1 MLARNIIRS
10 MTKIGR
16 VRACCHVAAFS
27 TARSA
32 PVWHRPLRT
41 RRRLRRLPF
50 NPRASASAGWPWMP
64 GLKPQ
69 MPEPLTIKKLVPLMD
84 EAGVDRAVIVPPD
97 WPGYRHDYGLE
108 AAKRYPNRFAIMG
121 LIPLKNSRSAALLPT
136 WKKQPGTLGV
146 RVEGWP
152 TEEGRASRHVPDQW
166 SVGASRPHRGTPP
179 QLTLIVDHMG
189 CDGGCRESRQ
199 VGGRDRS
206 DAVACQVSECFRQ
219 AVSSSQLFNEVLSL
233 PRFSSAYLAAVRC
246 LWSATLLWETDITN
260 GFDKATYRQRITH
273 FTKELPFLSEEDKD
287 WIMGRARQEADDR
300 HQQRAKGQAAQIADA
315 DDPVAQK
322 RDSLS
327 SLNGSA
333 AFADDAPDR
342 AVSVLGKE

>member
-1 MLARNIIRS
+1 
-10 MTKIGR
+10 
-16 VRACCHVAAFS
+16 
-27 TARSA
+27 
-32 PVWHRPLRT
+32 
-41 RRRLRRLPF
+41 
-50 NPRASASAGWPWMP
+50 
-64 GLKPQ
+64 
-69 MPEPLTIKKLVPLMD
+69 
-84 EAGVDRAVIVPPD
+84 
-97 WPGYRHDYGLE
+97 
-108 AAKRYPNRFAIMG
+108 
-121 LIPLKNSRSAALLPT
+121 
-136 WKKQPGTLGV
+136 
-146 RVEGWP
+146 
-152 TEEGRASRHVPDQW
+152 
-166 SVGASRPHRGTPP
+166 
-179 QLTLIVDHMG
+179 MG

>member
-136 WKKQPGTLGV
+136 WKSSPGRSVSGSKDGPRKKAGLPVMFLINGRSAQVV
-146 RVEGWP
+146 RIAERRP
-152 TEEGRASRHVPDQW
+152 SSR
-166 SVGASRPHRGTPP
+166 
-179 QLTLIVDHMG
+179 
-189 CDGGCRESRQ
+189 
-199 VGGRDRS
+199 
-206 DAVACQVSECFRQ
+206 
-219 AVSSSQLFNEVLSL
+219 
-233 PRFSSAYLAAVRC
+233 
-246 LWSATLLWETDITN
+246 
-260 GFDKATYRQRITH
+260 
-273 FTKELPFLSEEDKD
+273 
-287 WIMGRARQEADDR
+287 
-300 HQQRAKGQAAQIADA
+300 
-315 DDPVAQK
+315 
-322 RDSLS
+322 
-327 SLNGSA
+327 
-333 AFADDAPDR
+333 
-342 AVSVLGKE
+342 